1 MSNAFARMSTATAR
15 HRNYLALEHKWA
27 SRSSIRNE
35 YDEEDKPIVMKRL
48 CLLAVLLL
56 VTQVASA
63 EDSDGDGYDDEVDHR
78 DDVDAV
84 VILSLVDWNANT
96 SEQWDSDESAPDPW
110 FEVCVDADEVRVE
123 CFDSDVWENT
133 FELNHVNWNRTVNI
147 PDDSSLITFTIE
159 CRDKD
164 IANDDECDMNSESG
178 KWKLVFIFDWLSN
191 PSANYSG
198 SGFGDDEVESRNAA
212 SNWTVL
218 SPSTVDEVEEIPD
231 TDGDGYDDDT
241 DAFITDP
248 TQWSDFDGDGFGDN
262 QSGNNPDI
270 FIAESTQ
277 WADRDGDGFGD
288 NALGNNADAFPDE
301 PTQHSDEDQDGYGDN
316 PLGVNPD
323 LCRNS
328 PPEPVDNEGCTES
341 QKVDSDGD
349 GVLDISD
356 QCSNTMENESVDA
369 TGCPVAQG
377 EAGGKSFIQKF
388 GFGWVFSLIAAIIS
402 ISLATIVYNAKK
414 KRMQEEETSNMDM
427 HSDIKDIKKEVE
439 HTEEVVEAISER
451 L

>member
-1 MSNAFARMSTATAR
+1 
-15 HRNYLALEHKWA
+15 
-27 SRSSIRNE
+27 
-35 YDEEDKPIVMKRL
+35 MKRL

-56 VTQVASA
+56 MTQVVSA

-96 SEQWDSDESAPDPW
+96 SEQWDNDGSAPDPW

-159 CRDKD
+159 CRDND
-164 IANDDECDMNSESG
+164 LANDDECDMNSESG
-178 KWKLVFIFDWLSN
+178 EWKLVFIFDWLSN

-231 TDGDGYDDDT
+231 TDGDGYDDEI

-248 TQWSDFDGDGFGDN
+248 TQWSDQDG
-262 QSGNNPDI
+262 
-270 FIAESTQ
+270 
-277 WADRDGDGFGD
+277 
-288 NALGNNADAFPDE
+288 
-301 PTQHSDEDQDGYGDN
+301 DGYGDN
-316 PLGVNPD
+316 QSGVNPD
-323 LCRNS
+323 LCRDS
-328 PPEPVDNEGCTES
+328 PAEPVDSEGCTES
-341 QKVDSDGD
+341 QKADSDGD

-356 QCSNTMENESVDA
+356 QCSNTMENASVDTNGCSVAQQA
-369 TGCPVAQG
+369 TGESPSSSG
-377 EAGGKSFIQKF
+377 IGGWIFP
-388 GFGWVFSLIAAIIS
+388 LMAAIVS
-402 ISLATIVYNAKK
+402 ITYATLTYYRKK
-414 KRMQEEETSNMDM
+414 KKMDDEDARNKFHTAVVSDM
-427 HSDIKDIKKEVE
+427 HSDIKIIKTEVE
-439 HTEEVVEAISER
+439 HTEQIVEEISER
-451 L
+451 V